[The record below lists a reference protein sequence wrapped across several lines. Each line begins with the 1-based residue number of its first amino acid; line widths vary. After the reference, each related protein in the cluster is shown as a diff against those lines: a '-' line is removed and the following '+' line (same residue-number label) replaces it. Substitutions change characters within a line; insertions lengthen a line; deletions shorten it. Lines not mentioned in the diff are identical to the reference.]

1 MEGDGFRGYGTLA
14 LYPDHAWV
22 HSFHLKRRRPY
33 LIKSAN
39 CFTPRAEKRGKD
51 FVDLGMRD
59 NNGANTEY
67 AAQYIKILESGKG
80 EVVYYVFPSSGVE
93 PLLFVKR
100 YSVPQ
105 ERSRSQIGVI
115 PIARWGWKKCFFLVA
130 AWKNISPSSR
140 LSSPGISNSYT
151 SYSMATIL
159 LTRCP
164 DFNPILLATTFK
176 VAR

>member
-1 MEGDGFRGYGTLA
+1 
-14 LYPDHAWV
+14 
-22 HSFHLKRRRPY
+22 
-33 LIKSAN
+33 
-39 CFTPRAEKRGKD
+39 
-51 FVDLGMRD
+51 MRD

-80 EVVYYVFPSSGVE
+80 EVVCYVFPSSGVE

-159 LTRCP
+159 LTRP